1 MSYRLLSAILKSSW
15 FIHPEYVESHMP
27 IIANILSKSDI
38 TASVPKDKNLI
49 EDENAQPYALV
60 GGKIVNVQGSLRRGI
75 DYNSVPSGSVAVIP
89 VKGVLMKDDEDDC
102 GYFIAGT
109 ATLTK
114 RLQEA
119 DNHPNISGI
128 ILNFDTPGGT
138 IDGIQAFAD
147 SIKAAK
153 KPVVGF
159 IDGLCASAGVYGA
172 SSCDYIIANNITA
185 EIGSIGVMMS
195 FIDAQPYYEKLGFKF
210 HEVYSSL
217 SPDKNKGHQEAKKGN
232 YELVIKEG
240 LDPYAQIF
248 RNQVK
253 SNRPAVTEE
262 SMTGKLYIAEE
273 ALKRGLIDEI
283 GNIEVAVKKIE
294 ELAGAK
300 TAEASINKSKTEMK
314 QQFVKLNAVLAVPSL
329 ESEDEGVYLNEE
341 QLQKVEDS
349 LTAKEAAE
357 AELATTKEAL
367 TNAQND
373 LTAEQEKVADRDT
386 TIAGLKKGPAANTAK
401 VVKATDK
408 NEESESADDLI
419 DSCETGTMEGL
430 EALKKQGLL

>member
-1 MSYRLLSAILKSSW
+1 
-15 FIHPEYVESHMP
+15 MP
-27 IIANILSKSDI
+27 LIASILSKSDI

-49 EDENAQPYALV
+49 EDENAQPYAII
-60 GGKIVNVQGSLRRGI
+60 GGRVVNLQGSLRRGI
-75 DYNSVPSGSVAVIP
+75 DYNTVPSGSVAVIP

-102 GYFIAGT
+102 GYFLAGT
-109 ATLTK
+109 ATLAK
-114 RLQEA
+114 RIQEA

-159 IDGLCASAGVYGA
+159 VDGLCASAGVYAA

-185 EIGSIGVMMS
+185 EVGSIGVMMS

-240 LDPYAQIF
+240 LDPYAKIF

-253 SNRPAVTEE
+253 SNRPSVTED
-262 SMTGKLYIAEE
+262 SMTGKVYIAED

-283 GNIEVAVKKIE
+283 GGIEVAVKKVE
-294 ELAGAK
+294 ELATAK
-300 TAEASINKSKTEMK
+300 TAEASINKPKTEMK
-314 QQFVKLNAVLAVPSL
+314 QFQKLNAVLAVQSL
-329 ESEDEGVYLNEE
+329 ESAEEGVYLNEE
-341 QLQKVEDS
+341 QLQTVEDT
-349 LTAKEAAE
+349 LTAKEATE
-357 AELATTKEAL
+357 AELATAKEAL
-367 TNAQND
+367 TTAQD
-373 LTAEQEKVADRDT
+373 SLTAEQAKVADRDT
-386 TIAGLKKGPAANTAK
+386 IIAGLKKGPAANTAK

-408 NEESESADDLI
+408 NDESESSDDLI
-419 DSCETGTMEGL
+419 DACESGTMEGL
-430 EALKKQGLL
+430 DALKKQGLL